1 MQMIAFAR
9 VLPNVFETSKPNRI
23 APASI
28 RPSSYQL
35 EMDLGRDNE
44 RAQESM
50 IGRLSELSDEA
61 RWEAGIIRESF
72 DYANELRVKGHL
84 HHAALAE
91 WQASKQAR
99 IWIDTW
105 TPQLN

>member
-23 APASI
+23 APASV

-61 RWEAGIIRESF
+61 RWEAEVLRSSW
-72 DYANELRVKGHL
+72 DYAADLRQAGYL
-84 HHAALAE
+84 HHAQLIE
-91 WQASKQAR
+91 NQVAR
-99 IWIDTW
+99 QSRNWIDTW
-105 TPQLN
+105 YPL